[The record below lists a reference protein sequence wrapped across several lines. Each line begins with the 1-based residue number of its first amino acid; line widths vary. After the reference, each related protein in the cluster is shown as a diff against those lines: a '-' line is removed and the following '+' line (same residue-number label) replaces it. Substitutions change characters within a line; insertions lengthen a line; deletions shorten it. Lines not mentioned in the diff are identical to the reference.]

1 MLHFQI
7 EFLLLSMSSLLQ
19 EGRPVERHSF
29 HQLNT
34 PYSKMAAVSDD
45 LGRVA

>member
-1 MLHFQI
+1 MEVQG
-7 EFLLLSMSSLLQ
+7 ERSPQTFL
-19 EGRPVERHSF
+19 VN
-29 HQLNT
+29 NT